1 MYKPFGNRCIIRVN
15 KHFILDEH
23 KKPVLAEDKTPIYE
37 PEQEATV
44 VSSNIDGIKKGM
56 TIVPILRGG
65 VPIRL
70 TDAKKT
76 YDVILDEEDIYGI
89 NE

>member
-1 MYKPFGNRCIIRVN
+1 MYKPFGDRCIIRVT

-23 KKPVLAEDKTPIYE
+23 KKPVLADDGTPIYE
-37 PEQEATV
+37 PEQEAKV
-44 VSSNIDGIKKGM
+44 IESNIEGIKKGM

-70 TDAKKT
+70 SDSKKT
-76 YDVILDEEDIYGI
+76 YDVILDSDDIYGI
-89 NE
+89 KQ